1 MTAVIVTA
9 LMIPGP
15 DLPKVGFN
23 GIDLLVHLCLFGAW
37 GAAVQWEW
45 APRWWQQ
52 LLLGAAF
59 AVGTETL
66 QTLAVQRTF
75 SVSNIVAD
83 FVGVSL
89 GAALAWAVRQRSR
102 QAVGASADAA
112 GESHSSADWPSI
124 SSVPSTVGTVVAVPQ
139 PSEIMPIATPIRV
152 RSRMRVLRPVV
163 SACPPRGPC
172 RRPAMATARSAGSC
186 PSLPRLT

>member
-1 MTAVIVTA
+1 MAQRPQAPPAGPAATPRRRLPWASVVMTAVIVTA

-75 SVSNIVAD
+75 SVSDIVAD

-102 QAVGASADAA
+102 QAV
-112 GESHSSADWPSI
+112 E
-124 SSVPSTVGTVVAVPQ
+124 Q
-139 PSEIMPIATPIRV
+139 R
-152 RSRMRVLRPVV
+152 
-163 SACPPRGPC
+163 
-172 RRPAMATARSAGSC
+172 
-186 PSLPRLT
+186 